1 MKNNFNI
8 RKTIGI
14 TALTLLVIGIID
26 YLTYYRLDNW
36 ALLFSFVFIM
46 VYSVMLTIHITK
58 RKHWAVQLLEWIVC
72 AIVVMF
78 CISRVFL
85 MVLFMIWYDLVWL
98 VYFILYSVYFFCKR
112 YYLPYSRKIKA
123 YFWYIILKINEIHI
137 VAQSRP
143 QQSASDHRVLD
154 LQFYLHGNKKLST
167 FAIILLVSGLLVS
180 ELLLSSLL
188 HIVPW
193 ILLSYSG
200 KQ

>member
-1 MKNNFNI
+1 MVDRFSKTNTMKNNFNI

-85 MVLFMIWYDLVWL
+85 MVLFMI
-98 VYFILYSVYFFCKR
+98 
-112 YYLPYSRKIKA
+112 
-123 YFWYIILKINEIHI
+123 
-137 VAQSRP
+137 
-143 QQSASDHRVLD
+143 
-154 LQFYLHGNKKLST
+154 
-167 FAIILLVSGLLVS
+167 
-180 ELLLSSLL
+180 
-188 HIVPW
+188 
-193 ILLSYSG
+193 
-200 KQ
+200 